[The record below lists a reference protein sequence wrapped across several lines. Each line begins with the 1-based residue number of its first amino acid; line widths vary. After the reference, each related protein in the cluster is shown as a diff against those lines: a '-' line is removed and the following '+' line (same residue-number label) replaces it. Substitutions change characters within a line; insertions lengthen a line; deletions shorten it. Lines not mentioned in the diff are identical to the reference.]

1 MLTAK
6 RTSAWR
12 SRYTVSAGDRPV
24 TTWDSRTWTS
34 GGDFALDGRRYRV
47 RGNTWGNRYTM
58 VDDTGATVASA
69 DKVGRKQWTVEAGGQ
84 TYQFQ
89 RKSIWSGEQ
98 ELHNAAGRVGSVRR
112 TSAWRGDVAADLPG
126 LPLPVQVFVL
136 GVVITMWDT
145 QAAAAAAS

>member
-6 RTSAWR
+6 KTSAWR
-12 SRYTVSAGDRPV
+12 NRYAVSAGDRLV

-34 GGDFALDGRRYRV
+34 GGDFELDGRRYQV
-47 RGNTWGNRYTM
+47 RGNTWGNRFTM

-69 DKVGRKQWTVEAGGQ
+69 DKVGHKRWTVEAGGQ

-89 RKSIWSGEQ
+89 QKSFWSGEQ